1 MRKAD
6 LLALPVAVP
15 DPLPADGKAV
25 NFVTCFRMQEVQG
38 EKVLVMDAFDATCKT
53 LMRRSF
59 FWAGDFTTH
68 SYDPAQ
74 KAWKWRTAMIPA
86 ILNVLW
92 WTDRNGV
99 PIPDAQSAEAVRA
112 FLPDADFDD
121 DHLYNAILR
130 YQEQINADKLYA
142 RHQRALEPTRQ
153 KMAAVPALP
162 EGVEEWIDA
171 DLLFKSRYLLYR
183 YTGKKKQAA
192 HCSRCGAFVETEGLR
207 HQQFTTCPACG
218 TQAQALAEGRVS
230 KYGFTD
236 NISFCV
242 IQRYS
247 DKEIIA
253 RHFNVAREY
262 KHDTML
268 HRLTWKDRWQESV
281 RSIWSRNGKK
291 ITSDDYQ
298 MGHYKGNIRN
308 GWDWM
313 PYTDAPYPP
322 HRIYQHGLADELR
335 GTWAQYSGLD
345 AFARGRYLVKIDGY
359 FDYWVNHPK
368 MEYIA
373 KGGLY
378 RLAAEISEQQR
389 TYYYEKPKVNAETLK
404 RHARELR
411 TMNGGYHALL
421 AFEHLDKCHLRYDAG
436 EVIRFMDGNADYRIL
451 STLMQYANLKHI
463 NDYLGKYK
471 CRDMRELADYWGMQK
486 RLGANMTEKRVLF
499 PDNLRKAHDEAVR
512 AYNKLKDE
520 MMLKGFAIAA
530 REAAKRFAFAA
541 GGLMIVT
548 PESSGDLE
556 AEGKALSHCV
566 RTYAE
571 RMAKGETTIVFVRK
585 AEDPGTPFYTM
596 EIKDGQVVQLRGK
609 HNCGPTPDVTKFE
622 KEFCSACHVRPRAA

>member
-15 DPLPADGKAV
+15 DPMPADGKAV
-25 NFVTCFRMQEVQG
+25 NFVTCFRMREVSG

-59 FWAGDFTTH
+59 FWVGDFTTH

-92 WTDRNGV
+92 WTDRNGK
-99 PIPDAQSAEAVRA
+99 PIPDAKSAEAVRA

-142 RHQRALEPTRQ
+142 RHQRALAPTRQ

-171 DLLFKSRYLLYR
+171 DLLFKSRYLLYQ
-183 YTGKKKQAA
+183 YTGKKKQTA

-218 TQAQALAEGRVS
+218 THAQALAEGRVS

-262 KHDTML
+262 KHDTLL
-268 HRLTWKDRWQESV
+268 HRLTCKDRWQERV

-291 ITSDDYQ
+291 VMSDDYQ
-298 MGHYKGNIRN
+298 MGHYKGNVRN

-313 PYTDAPYPP
+313 PYTDAPHPP

-345 AFARGRYLVKIDGY
+345 AFARGRYMVKIDGY
-359 FDYWVNHPK
+359 FDYWANHPE

-389 TYYYEKPKVNAETLK
+389 YHYDKPKVHAETLK

-421 AFEHLDKCHLRYDAG
+421 AFEHLDKCRLRYDAG
-436 EVIRFMDGNADYRIL
+436 EVIRFTDDNADYRTL
-451 STLMQYANLKHI
+451 GTLMQYANLKHI

-471 CRDMRELADYWGMQK
+471 CRDMRELADYWDMQK
-486 RLGANMTEKRVLF
+486 KLGANMTEKRVLF

-512 AYNKLKDE
+512 AYNKRKDE

-541 GGLMIVT
+541 GGLMIVA

-556 AEGKALSHCV
+556 IEGKALSHCV

-571 RMAKGETTIVFVRK
+571 RMANGETSIVFVRK
-585 AEDPGTPFYTM
+585 ADDPETPFYTM
-596 EIKDGQVVQLRGK
+596 EIRDNRVVQLRGK
-609 HNCGPTPDVTKFE
+609 YNCAPTPDVAKFE
-622 KEFCSACHVRPRAA
+622 KEFCAACHIAPRAV